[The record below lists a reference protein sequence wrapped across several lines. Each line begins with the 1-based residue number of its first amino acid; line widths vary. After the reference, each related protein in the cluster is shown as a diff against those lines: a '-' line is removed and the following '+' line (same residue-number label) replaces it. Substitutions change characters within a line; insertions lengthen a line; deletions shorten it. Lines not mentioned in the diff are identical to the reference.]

1 MYEDS
6 ITYKNRTMAD
16 YFKDPRKLIEV
27 VNKNKNNLLTWIVFI
42 LFVYAIFA
50 FFSSGDFS
58 FVLTLGSL
66 V

>member
-1 MYEDS
+1 MDNFGTYE
-6 ITYKNRTMAD
+6 KRELLD
-16 YFKDPRKLIEV
+16 YLKDPRKLMDAMT
-27 VNKNKNNLLTWIVFI
+27 KHKTSLLTWVAF
-42 LFVYAIFA
+42 FVGVYAIYS